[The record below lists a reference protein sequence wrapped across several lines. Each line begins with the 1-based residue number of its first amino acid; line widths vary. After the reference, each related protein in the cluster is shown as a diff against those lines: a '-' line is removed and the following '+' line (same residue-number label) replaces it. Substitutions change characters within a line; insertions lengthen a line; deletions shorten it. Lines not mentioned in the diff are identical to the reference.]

1 MRCIPFLPMPGAAQ
15 NVRLTPPKQSS
26 TSTLSSA
33 VEDWQPD
40 FQSLVNYPKQ
50 QHVRA
55 GGVASPG
62 SSLSPGTRCTG
73 KARATG
79 NCVMC
84 NKLCLLGSA
93 SAKPSNN
100 SNNNK
105 VNADKQQSEDEEGS
119 PVSQS
124 TAGEKQFIT
133 VQQEEEAKLLSKR
146 DNDKERGMAYI
157 PKQNKGLCTNCDI
170 TVWVISKN
178 GLMIKWCKGCK
189 NFRLW
194 EAFGAKG
201 RATKCTKCRTRQRE
215 KYASQKELRKKQKS
229 PDTVIQSTMRRM
241 CHDFD
246 AAQAALSLT
255 ELSK

>member
-1 MRCIPFLPMPGAAQ
+1 
-15 NVRLTPPKQSS
+15 
-26 TSTLSSA
+26 
-33 VEDWQPD
+33 
-40 FQSLVNYPKQ
+40 
-50 QHVRA
+50 
-55 GGVASPG
+55 
-62 SSLSPGTRCTG
+62 
-73 KARATG
+73 
-79 NCVMC
+79 MC
-84 NKLCLLGSA
+84 NKMCLLGSA
-93 SAKPSNN
+93 SAKQS
-100 SNNNK
+100 SSNNK
-105 VNADKQQSEDEEGS
+105 VNTDKQQSEDEEGS
-119 PVSQS
+119 TASQS
-124 TAGEKQFIT
+124 AAVCKQFIT
-133 VQQEEEAKLLSKR
+133 VQHEEGSSKLLSKR
-146 DNDKERGMAYI
+146 DNAKEGMAYI

-215 KYASQKELRKKQKS
+215 KYALQKELHKKQKS
-229 PDTVIQSTMRRM
+229 PDTVIQSSMRRM